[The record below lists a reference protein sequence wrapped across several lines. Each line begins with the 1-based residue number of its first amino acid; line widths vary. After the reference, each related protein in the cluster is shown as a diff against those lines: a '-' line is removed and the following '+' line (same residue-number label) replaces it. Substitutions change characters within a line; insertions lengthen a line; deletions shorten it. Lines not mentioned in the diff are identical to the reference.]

1 MCLTA
6 YHKNT
11 FLTADRDIV
20 CYKVLCFK
28 DGRWVS
34 PYVGFDYTEYVN
46 NLGLVFEDKVEP
58 NINWELKI
66 YGILNFN
73 EGFVHFYTD
82 PFIAKCSLVEKN
94 YGLFECIIPV
104 GTEYSLGKYDDICA
118 KKFKFVRKMI

>member
-1 MCLTA
+1 M
-6 YHKNT
+6 
-11 FLTADRDIV
+11 
-20 CYKVLCFK
+20 
-28 DGRWVS
+28 
-34 PYVGFDYTEYVN
+34 
-46 NLGLVFEDKVEP
+46 GLVFEDKVEP